1 MSAYIQALIQRKR
14 AAIAESKA
22 RQQRELRA
30 EKTAQEIISKARDL
44 QQEIMQQAASEH
56 VAIVAEAR
64 GPIGPMPKH
73 QWRGSELRFE
83 VQPGKWGKRVD
94 LRGPPGAG
102 AGGAGAEFRPGSL
115 SLLSGDVLDTDA
127 LILERDGVAYRV
139 TIATLKTVF
148 GTAVPADAVMADA
161 DPVMAG
167 SNYVIAS

>member
-1 MSAYIQALIQRKR
+1 MSVYIQALIARKR
-14 AAIAESKA
+14 AAIADSRA
-22 RQQRELRA
+22 RQQRELQA
-30 EKTAQEIISKARDL
+30 EKTAQEIIGRARDL
-44 QQEIMQQAASEH
+44 QQEIMQQAEH
-56 VAIVAEAR
+56 DHAAIVAEAR

-83 VQPGKWGKRVD
+83 IEPGKWGKRVD

-102 AGGAGAEFRPGSL
+102 GGGGSAEFRPGNL

-148 GTAVPADAVMADA
+148 GSAVPADAVMADA
-161 DPVMAG
+161 DPVLAG
-167 SNYVIAS
+167 SDYVIAS